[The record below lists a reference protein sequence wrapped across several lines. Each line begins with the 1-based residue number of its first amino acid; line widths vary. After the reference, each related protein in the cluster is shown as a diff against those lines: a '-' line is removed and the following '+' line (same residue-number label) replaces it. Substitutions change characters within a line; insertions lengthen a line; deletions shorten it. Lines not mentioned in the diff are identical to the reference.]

1 MKKNITFVVLL
12 CVVIIGFTIINN
24 FSFNAEILNK
34 KSKDFLEDSLLLRQV
49 EMHDLLLRKTSV
61 LDSMSLDNK
70 SSNSNIQEEIQKIRN
85 NSDEILLF
93 QKKIY
98 QKSKE

>member
-12 CVVIIGFTIINN
+12 CVVIIGFTILNN

-93 QKKIY
+93 LKKIY